1 MVLSSIYWFTIALLI
16 ALVEI
21 ETEGKYGWAEK
32 SATWSKRIP
41 TPKLFRLF
49 SGTRTLTGYHL
60 FLNIF
65 LLLFMHATFVFSG
78 NFSIDREFE
87 LLATYLTWT
96 VYWDFLWFILNP
108 YYGWQA
114 FSPKAVWWFGEEPWV
129 LNKLPLKYFIQI
141 GITLLLSLIAGIIS
155 GKSEPLIS
163 QFVLIAGMTVLTLI
177 SHFLLRPVYHKYYW
191 KLHKKVA

>member
-32 SATWSKRIP
+32 SATWSKKFP

-108 YYGWQA
+108 YYGWKV
-114 FSPKAVWWFGEEPWV
+114 FSPKAVW
-129 LNKLPLKYFIQI
+129 
-141 GITLLLSLIAGIIS
+141 
-155 GKSEPLIS
+155 
-163 QFVLIAGMTVLTLI
+163 
-177 SHFLLRPVYHKYYW
+177 
-191 KLHKKVA
+191 